1 MNENAGVLTAA
12 GFVVALFS
20 ALLVWQVQ
28 IRGRRTFRILFFEAL
43 YEAFHNLYHLG
54 RAYEGKHQLQQWPEY
69 ELRYARRLLD
79 EPYVDLL
86 NPRLR
91 SSLDHILRND
101 TYIRQVPHTK
111 AGLASSAR
119 NIGYLC
125 EHMMRFLLDAI
136 REQEF
141 EAVVLFDYFANNE
154 RERLSE
160 WIDIVEPRKLES
172 YRFRLDAEDATA
184 QEAKQH
190 LFWFK
195 GSKPSRLYAQLV
207 SLDDPP
213 PRPPRPSRWA
223 YLGFRLRVRRTSLR
237 RVGLQR
243 PKTHPEL
250 RAS

>member
-69 ELRYARRLLD
+69 ELRYAR
-79 EPYVDLL
+79 
-86 NPRLR
+86 
-91 SSLDHILRND
+91 
-101 TYIRQVPHTK
+101 
-111 AGLASSAR
+111 
-119 NIGYLC
+119 
-125 EHMMRFLLDAI
+125 RFLLDAI

-207 SLDDPP
+207 SPEDLAHR
-213 PRPPRPSRWA
+213 PRWRGSGSR
-223 YLGFRLRVRRTSLR
+223 GSR
-237 RVGLQR
+237 
-243 PKTHPEL
+243 
-250 RAS
+250 